1 MLSEIWNSYGLEG
14 DDKSC
19 RWLLLLGYWCDWDQQ
34 KEPKQPQIS
43 WSWVS
48 TSSCSSVWWNP
59 VLVFGELPDI
69 SDEDF
74 YSVPEDDEEE
84 VVLNN
89 DVPHPFSQKLND
101 LVPDLSLS
109 TSSVKLLASR
119 LKEKSL
125 LSDSAHIIF
134 YHNRH

>member
-1 MLSEIWNSYGLEG
+1 M
-14 DDKSC
+14 
-19 RWLLLLGYWCDWDQQ
+19 
-34 KEPKQPQIS
+34 
-43 WSWVS
+43 
-48 TSSCSSVWWNP
+48 WWNP
-59 VLVFGELPDI
+59 EPVFGELPDI

-74 YSVPEDDEEE
+74 YSVQEDDEEE

-89 DVPHPFSQKLND
+89 DVPHPFSQKKLND

-109 TSSVKLLASR
+109 TSFVKLLASR